1 MMSGEPPSQATQCD
15 SSQATSAEMPSS
27 AARIIPP
34 TVSTAHPP
42 ARSRA
47 SLRVASIAL
56 PSQPAA
62 LRQNKRQ
69 RLDRVILDYCT
80 HGPTAVAGLTGEIAK
95 ATLYR
100 HLAYLVAYGAL
111 ERVGRRYRITPVGER
126 WLADAQ
132 SHLDWNLFDHVYP
145 PFALIPTPYHKALLE
160 LLLAAAVVRRAGLH
174 ADHLCAVVV
183 MGSTLRWKTSLGRM
197 ACATLGVDPNVSLID
212 LASEAGRS
220 VFVRR
225 TSDGQLL
232 SERNVLSTPLVVFDD
247 YLQADDAVRAA
258 VRPFLSGRRTV
269 PYEHGV
275 ITVDCVTLLT
285 LNPRA
290 KSTVEQQ
297 TTLTPAQLRR
307 VILCDL
313 DAVAL
318 PDLAL
323 TGHQALEAAVQH
335 GPLTLPGLRT
345 DLEDHREAVVQGVRD
360 LVRPERHDRID
371 TEMLRILAAGMTAFI
386 EDDARAIQQVL
397 YNFGLTIETLG
408 WARPGWVQ
416 AVREFSLVRPQP
428 DPRRPPLRQS
438 PSTPDTDDKPDSI
451 LLRRRIMQSEIG
463 PCVLSEEARA
473 RLILMAAD
481 ERISFTQAADVVID
495 TFNTS
500 TSSVGGPDLHDLHSI
515 VELSKD
521 LKVRELPVKPVRLT
535 LQLLT
540 FLKESQLE
548 FDDFDAAISL
558 LARLHEFGL
567 TTQAPE
573 VTRILEVASELVTSG
588 VSPIEVEQWLAQ
600 RPKASRQ

>member
-1 MMSGEPPSQATQCD
+1 MMSDEPPSQDVQLAPR
-15 SSQATSAEMPSS
+15 QATSAEMPAS
-27 AARIIPP
+27 AARIMSP
-34 TVSTAHPP
+34 TDSPAQPP

-62 LRQNKRQ
+62 LRQNRRQ
-69 RLDRVILDYCT
+69 RLDRLLLDYCT

-100 HLAYLVAYGAL
+100 HLAYLVACGAL

-132 SHLDWNLFDHVYP
+132 SHIDWHLFDHVYP

-183 MGSTLRWKTSLGRM
+183 MGSTLRWKTSLARM

-225 TSDGQLL
+225 TSDGHLR

-290 KSTVEQQ
+290 KSTLEEQ

-307 VILCDL
+307 VILCNL

-345 DLEDHREAVVQGVRD
+345 DLEAHREAVVQGVRD
-360 LVRPERHDRID
+360 LVRPAMHDRID
-371 TEMLRILAAGMTAFI
+371 MEMLRLLAAGMTAFI

-397 YNFGLTIETLG
+397 YDFGLTIETLG

-428 DPRRPPLRQS
+428 ARRPSPGQS
-438 PSTPDTDDKPDSI
+438 PSTPDTDNTPDSI
-451 LLRRRIMQSEIG
+451 LLRRRIMQSDSG
-463 PCVLSEEARA
+463 PYVLSEEARA

-481 ERISFTQAADVVID
+481 ERISFSQAADVIID
-495 TFNTS
+495 AFTTS
-500 TSSVGGPDLHDLHSI
+500 TSSVGGHDLHDLHSI
-515 VELSKD
+515 LELSKE
-521 LKVRELPVKPVRLT
+521 LKVRELPVKSVNLT
-535 LQLLT
+535 LQLLAH
-540 FLKESQLE
+540 LKESQLD
-548 FDDFDAAISL
+548 FDDFDAALNL

-567 TTQAPE
+567 TTQSPE
-573 VTRILEVASELVTSG
+573 VTQILEVASELVTSG
-588 VSPIEVEQWLAQ
+588 VSPLEVEQWLAQ
-600 RPKASRQ
+600 RPKASPR